1 MKVALFAGQGAQ
13 TVGMGKDLAEA
24 YPECAAL
31 FAEADQ
37 ILGYSLSSVI
47 FDGPMEELTKT
58 NVCQPAIFVVSAAA
72 YTAFCKENPNVA
84 FDLMAGLS
92 LGEWTALW
100 AGGAVSFAECV
111 RILEARGRFMQ
122 EACEANPS
130 GMVAVAKLTPDV
142 VEQIA
147 AETGCTVTNYNASAQ
162 IVLGGTHDQ
171 VAAAA
176 AAAGAKGGRG
186 IVLKTAG
193 AYHSPFMAPA
203 AEKLRDVLAKAEICT
218 PKTPVLS
225 NYTGKVHG
233 DAAEIRDSMIAQIA
247 HAVRWTDDMAR
258 MGEGGAQVCVEFG
271 PGNVLTG
278 LVKRTLPG
286 VALHNVGT
294 AEQAKAAAAALA

>member
-122 EACEANPS
+122 EACDANPS
-130 GMVAVAKLTPDV
+130 GMVAVAKLTPEA

-147 AETGCTVTNYNASAQ
+147 AETGCTVTNYNSSAQ
-162 IVLGGTHDQ
+162 LVLGGTHDQ

-225 NYTGKVHG
+225 NYAGKVHG